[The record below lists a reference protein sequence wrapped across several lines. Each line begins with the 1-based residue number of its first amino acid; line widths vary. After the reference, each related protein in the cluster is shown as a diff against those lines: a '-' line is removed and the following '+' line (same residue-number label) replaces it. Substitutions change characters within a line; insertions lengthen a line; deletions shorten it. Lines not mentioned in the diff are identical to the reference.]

1 MTRWLQVARWTVGD
15 MTACAWWTRARLV
28 ALGARHSQR
37 VPGAADNLILGRKKP
52 AKCPVS
58 RNAKCEMSSFAK
70 CEMRNVQFRE
80 MRNAKFRAISQ
91 GQIDVPKWNRAA
103 GGAKLPGEVR
113 SSVDA
118 PSTPRLPTTSG
129 HASSW
134 QQRAEA
140 AAKQEQQD
148 FLAAFSDRLL
158 SAAIRES
165 GVSSTTSR

>member
-1 MTRWLQVARWTVGD
+1 MTHDSVAPGGSVDRRRYDRVRVVDPRAARSARRQALSGS
-15 MTACAWWTRARLV
+15 AWRRGQSDTWPEKTR
-28 ALGARHSQR
+28 
-37 VPGAADNLILGRKKP
+37 K
-52 AKCPVS
+52 VS
-58 RNAKCEMSSFAK
+58 GFAK

-118 PSTPRLPTTSG
+118 PSTPWLPTTSG

-148 FLAAFSDRLL
+148 FLAAFSKVD
-158 SAAIRES
+158 AAAMAKKPSVCEACKGCKQR
-165 GVSSTTSR
+165 